1 MIGWDSNLRS
11 HARLY
16 PASALPCQIQLM
28 KDAIQ
33 IGIPVRSAAL
43 RSFDRASDS
52 IDEADF
58 VHAESRRRLF
68 ERLKLVNIEPSVVL
82 DLGAGTGKG
91 SSELVSAYPDAQII
105 AADRSVAMLGRAR
118 ARCGDRALLL
128 AADAERLAIADGSVD
143 LVFANLL
150 LPWCAPDAVFA
161 EVARVLRKDG
171 VFCFASLGPDTLAE
185 VRQAWSGIDDR
196 IHVHGLVDMHD
207 LGDLVLRAGL
217 TDPVM
222 DVDTMQVTY
231 RDLPSLVGD
240 LRSCGA
246 TNVAGG
252 RRSTLTGRRRW
263 EGFRKALEATRDGER
278 FSITVELIFGQAFG
292 GGPRPNRET
301 GETIVSAEE
310 MLEQLRGN

>member
-1 MIGWDSNLRS
+1 
-11 HARLY
+11 
-16 PASALPCQIQLM
+16 M
-28 KDAIQ
+28 KDSIQ
-33 IGIPVRSAAL
+33 IGIPGRSAAL
-43 RSFDRASDS
+43 RSFDRASGSFD
-52 IDEADF
+52 DADF
-58 VHAESRRRLF
+58 IHAESRKRLF
-68 ERLKLVNIEPSVVL
+68 ERLELVNIEPSVIL

-91 SSELVSAYPDAQII
+91 SSELASTYPGAQIVSV
-105 AADRSVAMLGRAR
+105 DRSVAMLRRAR
-118 ARCGDRALLL
+118 ARCGDSVALL
-128 AADAERLAIADGSVD
+128 AGDAERLAFADRSVD

-150 LPWCAPDAVFA
+150 LPWCAPDVVFA
-161 EVARVLRKDG
+161 EVARVLREDG

-185 VRQAWSGIDDR
+185 VRQAWSGVDDK
-196 IHVHGLVDMHD
+196 IHVHGFVDMHD
-207 LGDLVLRAGL
+207 LGDLVLRSGL

-252 RRSTLTGRRRW
+252 RRTTLTGRRRW
-263 EGFRKALEATRDGER
+263 EGFKNALEATRDGER

-301 GETIVSAEE
+301 GETVVSAEE
-310 MLEQLRGN
+310 MLKQLRGN